1 MPRLPSYQDVAQ
13 VSPATQRDP
22 GVSAPIEAFQST
34 GGILAQEL
42 APSLKLISEVVK
54 KEEELKDNA
63 AGNDFRRQL
72 LELETEKDEWLSQQ
86 KGENVFDAKSKLD
99 KDVDARVAKIKE
111 GLKNDRQRNLA
122 KEIEADWRVGVN
134 RKSSRYIVA
143 EMDSHYDNVDNKLVE
158 TSTRAAQKSASIGD
172 FDRVQQE
179 WADQEKVIAGL
190 ADRKGLSA
198 VQRQD
203 MLADRKS
210 KFHSGIVLQLV
221 ADDKDIIAN
230 DYFVANKSD
239 IDTESQFT
247 LGKQLEIG
255 NTRAAAQT
263 LADKFMAKHN
273 NNFGLA
279 VEEARKIKNPKVRE
293 AALGNIRQAKS
304 DNEAAIKLNEDDA
317 FTSAMQVVQEH
328 GNVNKI
334 DAATLVRVGV
344 DGQNT
349 LEKMALEVREKRTPT
364 TDIKVWNEFSE
375 KAKDRNWLSGLP
387 EKEFAGYLFGL
398 DEEKRD
404 RASSLRDAAIKAS
417 QGDAKAKDF
426 LRNDATLRQMVL
438 GKVIDAGLID
448 AKKKTVDY
456 SQEDETILNNTVV
469 EASKKLERMQVEN
482 KRKATV
488 EEEAA
493 VVSSILMS
501 HVMVKVDKPWYQFD
515 STKKIS
521 ELTDAEKSSAYVPYK
536 SVPVVKRDALKKMA
550 AELGVNTDDVSED
563 RIAKAYTVYIATQ
576 GLPRKHSEALVA
588 AKLRG
593 K

>member
-1 MPRLPSYQDVAQ
+1 MPRLPSYRDVGNI
-13 VSPATQRDP
+13 SPAVQRDP
-22 GVSAPIEAFQST
+22 GVSAPVEAFQST
-34 GGILAQEL
+34 GGIVAQEF

-63 AGNDFRRQL
+63 AGNDFRRKL
-72 LELETEKDEWLSQQ
+72 LELETEKDEWLSRQN
-86 KGENVFDAKSKLD
+86 GENIFDAKSKLD
-99 KDVDARVAKIKE
+99 KDIEARVAKIKE

-143 EMDSHYDNVDNKLVE
+143 EMDRHYDNVDNKLVE
-158 TSTRAAQKSASIGD
+158 TSSRAAQKSASIGD
-172 FDRVQQE
+172 FTRVQKE

-190 ADRKGLSA
+190 ADRKGMSP

-263 LADKFMAKHN
+263 LSDQYMAKHN

-293 AALGNIRQAKS
+293 ATLSNIRQAKS

-375 KAKDRNWLSGLP
+375 KAKDRNWLAGLP
-387 EKEFAGYLFGL
+387 EKEFAGYLFSF

-404 RASSLRDAAIKAS
+404 RASALRDAAKKAA

-426 LRNDATLRQMVL
+426 LRNDLNLSEVVKNKISSAGII
-438 GKVIDAGLID
+438 GKDKKLTEEDKRLISD
-448 AKKKTVDY
+448 IEL
-456 SQEDETILNNTVV
+456 Q
-469 EASKKLERMQVEN
+469 ASKDLEALQVTN
-482 KRKATV
+482 KRKATTQ
-488 EEEAA
+488 EEED
-493 VVSSILMS
+493 VVRGLLLP
-501 HVMVKVDKPWYQFD
+501 HLKVRIERDYWYD
-515 STKKIS
+515 PEKRIG
-521 ELTDAEKSSAYVPYK
+521 ELNQEELSKAYVEYK
-536 SVPVVKRDALKKMA
+536 NVPTEDRTFLANRASALGIKNA
-550 AELGVNTDDVSED
+550 SED
-563 RIAKAYTVYIATQ
+563 RIAKAYTAIIKSTD
-576 GLPRKHSEALVA
+576 LPPAHRRAMIDA
-588 AKLRG
+588 ILRG